1 MMMALYIFQNS
12 HLIQWPTLKTR
23 VYGLS
28 GLLCGGEF
36 GKVGFILSKKKF
48 WGEDIDAIQEIWDQ
62 IKTIIKEQIRKD
74 NPSYKFFDA
83 WPTWNPCSEK
93 SPFKRS
99 KHQKFR

>member
-1 MMMALYIFQNS
+1 
-12 HLIQWPTLKTR
+12 
-23 VYGLS
+23 LS

-83 WPTWNPCSEK
+83 
-93 SPFKRS
+93 
-99 KHQKFR
+99 